1 MENVDRQMSGRLI
14 LRGYVIERVLLPF
27 PSVFRLFSPDQKSG
41 DLLWRLEKLLGASL
55 WGNVIQLW
63 RIVTQTD
70 LVNILEIS
78 II

>member
-55 WGNVIQLW
+55 
-63 RIVTQTD
+63 
-70 LVNILEIS
+70 
-78 II
+78 